1 MGDNKTGQVSVDAAK
16 VYEDFFLP
24 ALFQEWSPLVAEA
37 AQIQNGHRVIDVAC
51 GTGALSIT
59 ISNHVG
65 PNGSVIGVDINE
77 GMLNIA
83 RGKEPHIDWQ
93 KASAELLPFED
104 ASFDCAV
111 CQFGLMYF
119 DNREEAL
126 REMMRVLRPG
136 GSLAFVV
143 WDKLEN
149 NPGFEA
155 RNQLWVQMFGDK
167 AGDEIPYSLGNID
180 VLQNLLKASD
190 IFDAEFNTC
199 KGTARYSSISG
210 WMHTV
215 TKGWTQDN
223 VIDDDQFDLLL
234 QKAEKMFSKF
244 ETPEGTIAYPT
255 SAHIVTA
262 RKHNEEND

>member
-1 MGDNKTGQVSVDAAK
+1 MGDNKTGQVSEDAAK

-83 RGKEPHIDWQ
+83 REKEPHIDWQ
-93 KASAELLPFED
+93 KAPAELLPFED
-104 ASFDCAV
+104 DSFDCAV

-126 REMMRVLRPG
+126 REMMRVLRPD

-149 NPGFEA
+149 NPGFAA
-155 RNQLWVQMFGDK
+155 RNELWVQMFGDK
-167 AGDEIPYSLGNID
+167 AGDEIPYSLGDIE

-190 IFDAEFNTC
+190 VLDAEFNTC
-199 KGTARYSSISG
+199 KGTARYPSIYD

-223 VIDDDQFDLLL
+223 VIDDDQFELLL
-234 QKAEKMFSKF
+234 QKAERVFSRF

-262 RKHNEEND
+262 RKNPEE